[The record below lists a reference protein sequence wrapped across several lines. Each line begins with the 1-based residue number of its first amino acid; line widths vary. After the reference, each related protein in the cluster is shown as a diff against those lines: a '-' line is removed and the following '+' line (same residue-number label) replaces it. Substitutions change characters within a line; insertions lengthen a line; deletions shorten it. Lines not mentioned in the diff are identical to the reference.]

1 MPSHHF
7 SAFVSVLQDRG
18 GTSRGHSGR
27 AAAGRRQWRL
37 CRCLL
42 WVFLQQRKIFSA
54 EFLCKSEQNLE
65 ILLNSRWPKGFREPC
80 PHACHWLILQ
90 AFPKMW
96 GRGRK
101 RKHWLS
107 KPKQRLC
114 HWVPSLGSGKSS
126 GKWLFFLLSSFLKR
140 CGKHDSVASCKLN
153 TRSAAAAVIGSSNLI
168 GSVR

>member
-7 SAFVSVLQDRG
+7 PTFVSLLQERG
-18 GTSRGHSGR
+18 VTPRGHSGS
-27 AAAGRRQWRL
+27 AAAGRRKWRL

-42 WVFLQQRKIFSA
+42 WIVLQQWEIFSA
-54 EFLCKSEQNLE
+54 KFPSKSEQNLE
-65 ILLNSRWPKGFREPC
+65 ILLYHWWPKGSREPC
-80 PHACHWLILQ
+80 THVCHWLILQ

-126 GKWLFFLLSSFLKR
+126 GKWLFFLSSF
-140 CGKHDSVASCKLN
+140 SINVVNMIPWPIAN
-153 TRSAAAAVIGSSNLI
+153 
-168 GSVR
+168 